1 MLKFLNRIFNSFSF
15 SVCFS
20 FCSVR
25 SNIHDLN
32 EQRDLHLNQK
42 EKPFGS
48 LNGEEEMKINK
59 ACDLSSIS
67 VLPQHARRPNTVAS
81 GLQSSQPRSQPSQ
94 QSFCTGLSSQPAMF
108 SQFSQSQTSV
118 DEAVINGQRGCS
130 QEYHKSVRRNSCFPR
145 LTCSREES
153 QQPNLISSSNFRPK
167 WNSAD
172 PKNQLSEGLE
182 HRIGIMETSLS
193 RFAMILDS
201 VQSDVMQVNKGTK
214 ENNLEMECIRQKL
227 IVHDNSLQLMIKGQE
242 EIKASIDGN
251 LKLLSEQL
259 CKFTSQ
265 EKSQEVSLIVS
276 TLPQI
281 IETSF
286 KSLQQEIHAKF
297 TEEMQ
302 EISCNLKRFNQRD
315 LAQSTLSTK
324 SISNQVTKREWPQP
338 PNIEANNTLHGTVAS
353 KEEMEIWKQ
362 VKRARVTFSD
372 KCLDEQK
379 QKEPY
384 TEKYVRGG
392 KESVIVI
399 DSSSEETAGSCSCF
413 EENIGDLY
421 GSFTKEETEEAQR
434 IIQRARKRKRRP

>member
-1 MLKFLNRIFNSFSF
+1 
-15 SVCFS
+15 
-20 FCSVR
+20 
-25 SNIHDLN
+25 
-32 EQRDLHLNQK
+32 
-42 EKPFGS
+42 
-48 LNGEEEMKINK
+48 
-59 ACDLSSIS
+59 
-67 VLPQHARRPNTVAS
+67 
-81 GLQSSQPRSQPSQ
+81 
-94 QSFCTGLSSQPAMF
+94 
-108 SQFSQSQTSV
+108 
-118 DEAVINGQRGCS
+118 
-130 QEYHKSVRRNSCFPR
+130 
-145 LTCSREES
+145 
-153 QQPNLISSSNFRPK
+153 
-167 WNSAD
+167 
-172 PKNQLSEGLE
+172 
-182 HRIGIMETSLS
+182 METSLS

-201 VQSDVMQVNKGTK
+201 VQSDVMQLRDVLN
-214 ENNLEMECIRQKL
+214 Q
-227 IVHDNSLQLMIKGQE
+227 IKGQE

-434 IIQRARKRKRRP
+434 IIQRARKRKRRLRLRTNPLSGFEDNSRLREKTPVVDQVAPPPRPFTNSSARQLGRPSISAPRTKTPSSIHLGIFCPPDLFRSRPTNIGAVCGDV

>member
-1 MLKFLNRIFNSFSF
+1 
-15 SVCFS
+15 
-20 FCSVR
+20 
-25 SNIHDLN
+25 
-32 EQRDLHLNQK
+32 
-42 EKPFGS
+42 
-48 LNGEEEMKINK
+48 MKINK

-265 EKSQEVSLIVS
+265 EKSQE
-276 TLPQI
+276 
-281 IETSF
+281 
-286 KSLQQEIHAKF
+286 
-297 TEEMQ
+297 

-434 IIQRARKRKRRP
+434 IIQRARKRKRRYSKPVVNR